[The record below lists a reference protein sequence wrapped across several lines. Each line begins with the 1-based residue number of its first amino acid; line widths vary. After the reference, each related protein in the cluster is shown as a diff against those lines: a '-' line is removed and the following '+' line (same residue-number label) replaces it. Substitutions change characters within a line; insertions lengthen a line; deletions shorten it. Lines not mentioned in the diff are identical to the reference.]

1 MTHSTRDYLRHAQVA
16 LTSWKGARSRQALAA
31 LLLVPAVMLV
41 VGCSRPPEQQFLT
54 QYFRAAKARDNT
66 TVGRMSA
73 VEIDPRTQ
81 GSVEDF
87 SIISIGD
94 EQRTPLTFTQLLE
107 AEVTARETER
117 AFLKTKIEY
126 QNANIKVIE
135 EVLKIEQ
142 MNPTAKLTPAQ
153 EIVRVEWAKWR
164 EGISSHARA
173 TASATTAIKQSTGL
187 AEASLTQPNQPALD
201 PKTFSGETIKK
212 DVVVAA
218 TLKTPDGASTQKTLT
233 VTIQRVAG
241 NGREGRPI
249 ITKIAG
255 L

>member
-1 MTHSTRDYLRHAQVA
+1 MTHSTRY
-16 LTSWKGARSRQALAA
+16 ARSGQALAA
-31 LLLVPAVMLV
+31 LLLVPSLMMV
-41 VGCSRPPEQQFLT
+41 VACSRPPEQQFLT

-73 VEIDPRTQ
+73 VAIDPRTQ

-87 SIISIGD
+87 EITSIG
-94 EQRTPLTFTQLLE
+94 EETRTPLTFAPLLE
-107 AEVTARETER
+107 AEAKAKETEQ

-153 EIVRVEWAKWR
+153 EKVKAEWDKWR
-164 EGISSHARA
+164 EGISAHAKA
-173 TASATTAIKQSTGL
+173 TASATAAIKSGTGL
-187 AEASLTQPNQPALD
+187 AEASLTQPGQPALD
-201 PKTFSGETIKK
+201 PKTFAGETIKK

-218 TLKTPDGASTQKTLT
+218 TVRSPEGAESQKTLT
-233 VTIQRVAG
+233 VTIERVAG

-249 ITKIAG
+249 ITKISG

>member
-1 MTHSTRDYLRHAQVA
+1 MTRSTRY
-16 LTSWKGARSRQALAA
+16 ARSGQALAA
-31 LLLVPAVMLV
+31 LLLVPALMLV

-66 TVGRMSA
+66 TVGRMA
-73 VEIDPRTQ
+73 AIVIDPRTQ

-87 SIISIGD
+87 EITSIGQ
-94 EQRTPLTFTQLLE
+94 EARTPLTFVPLLE
-107 AEVTARETER
+107 AEAKAKETEQ

-126 QNANIKVIE
+126 QNANLKAIE

-142 MNPTAKLTPAQ
+142 TNPTAKLTPAQ
-153 EIVRVEWAKWR
+153 AKIKLEWDKWR
-164 EGISSHARA
+164 EGISAHAKA
-173 TASATTAIKQSTGL
+173 TASATAAIKSGTGL
-187 AEASLTQPNQPALD
+187 AEASLTQPGQPALD

-212 DVVVAA
+212 DVIVAA
-218 TLKTPDGASTQKTLT
+218 TMKSPDGATAQKTLT
-233 VTIQRVAG
+233 ITIERVAG
-241 NGREGRPI
+241 AGREGRPI